1 MSVNLNAIGLSGILA
16 VEAEFAA
23 TESNLTNASN
33 PNYSVESVNLATL
46 AGAGGE
52 GAGVS
57 VLGVQRAD
65 MPFLD
70 SEINQTN
77 ANQSFYSAYSQPLQ
91 AAENIV
97 APGSGTDLGQAVQTL
112 FDSFSNLAASP
123 EDASARSSVL
133 SAAENF
139 SQIAQ
144 STSSD
149 LSQAAEQ
156 SVAGIGTMVGQ
167 VNQDAQQIA
176 QLNAQIIVEQANG
189 GSAAALLDQRDAL
202 VNDLAGLIGASAD
215 SNGNV
220 SVNGTPLVSGTTA
233 LTLSAS
239 GSGASASLQIALP
252 QGTIQLSQ
260 PGGEIGGALSAASS
274 LTSLQNNLNSFVT
287 SVANAVNAQQEAGDG
302 LDGSTGVP
310 IFALTDGEPI
320 ALNPALNTQNIA
332 AAASASGVPGDG
344 SNAGAIAALA
354 SAVGIDSSLPTGN
367 AQQVFAQ
374 ITSQFGA
381 TVQTAQNN
389 QTQAAAALS
398 SLTTLQSSTTGVS
411 LNTELTN
418 LIQYQND
425 LQATTQ
431 AVQAANNMV
440 SYLIQ
445 QL

>member
-1 MSVNLNAIGLSGILA
+1 MSVNLNAIGLSGIIA
-16 VEAEFAA
+16 AEAEFAA

-46 AGAGGE
+46 AGVGGE

-57 VLGVQRAD
+57 VLGIQRAD
-65 MPFLD
+65 TPFLD
-70 SEINQTN
+70 SEINQSN
-77 ANQSFYSAYSQPLQ
+77 ASQSFYSAYSQPLQ

-97 APGSGTDLGQAVQTL
+97 APGSGTDLGQAVQNL

-133 SAAENF
+133 SAAANL

-144 STSSD
+144 STSSG
-149 LSQAAEQ
+149 LSQAAAQ
-156 SVAGIGTMVGQ
+156 SAAGIATMVGQ
-167 VNQDAQQIA
+167 VNQDAQQVA
-176 QLNAQIIVEQANG
+176 QLNGQIIVDQANG

-233 LTLSAS
+233 LTLSES
-239 GSGASASLQIALP
+239 GSGASIQIALP
-252 QGTIQLSQ
+252 DGSIQLSQ
-260 PGGEIGGALSAASS
+260 PGGQIGGALSAVSS

-287 SVANAVNAQQEAGDG
+287 SVAKAVNAQQEAGYG

-310 IFALTDGEPI
+310 IFELTAGEPI
-320 ALNPALNTQNIA
+320 AVNPALTTQNIA

-354 SAVGIDSSLPTGN
+354 SAVGVDSSLPTGN
-367 AQQVFAQ
+367 VQQAFAQ
-374 ITSQFGA
+374 ITSRFGA

-389 QTQAAAALS
+389 QTQAAASLS

-411 LNTELTN
+411 LNAELTK

>member
-1 MSVNLNAIGLSGILA
+1 MSVNLNAIGLSGIIA
-16 VEAEFAA
+16 AEAEFAA

-46 AGAGGE
+46 AGVGGE

-65 MPFLD
+65 TPFLD
-70 SEINQTN
+70 SEINQSN
-77 ANQSFYSAYSQPLQ
+77 ASQSFYSAYSQPLQ
-91 AAENIV
+91 AAENII
-97 APGSGTDLGQAVQTL
+97 APGSGTDLGQAVQNL

-133 SAAENF
+133 SAAANL

-144 STSSD
+144 GTSSG
-149 LSQAAEQ
+149 LSQAAAQ
-156 SVAGIGTMVGQ
+156 SAAGIATMVGQ
-167 VNQDAQQIA
+167 VNQDAQQVA
-176 QLNAQIIVEQANG
+176 QLNGQIIVDQANG

-220 SVNGTPLVSGTTA
+220 SINGTPLVSGTTA
-233 LTLSAS
+233 LTLSES
-239 GSGASASLQIALP
+239 GSGASLQIALP
-252 QGTIQLSQ
+252 DGSIQLSQ
-260 PGGEIGGALSAASS
+260 PGGQIGGALSAVSS

-287 SVANAVNAQQEAGDG
+287 SVAKAVNAQQEAGYG

-310 IFALTDGEPI
+310 IFELTAGEPI
-320 ALNPALNTQNIA
+320 AVNPALTTQSIA

-344 SNAGAIAALA
+344 SNAGVIAALA
-354 SAVGIDSSLPTGN
+354 SAVGVDSSLPTGN
-367 AQQVFAQ
+367 VQQVFAQ

-389 QTQAAAALS
+389 QTQAAASLS

-411 LNTELTN
+411 LNAELTK